1 MHCLQGVGRATEE
14 SVASQLE
21 SLPTD
26 APTDVD
32 RNVLPRWKIACA
44 RLWPAGVIILFDQVT
59 KVWVQS
65 SIEPGASV
73 SIWGN
78 WIIFTHQLNPAGAMS
93 IRLGPPA
100 FYLTITALVV
110 VFLTHTIITRLVP
123 PMSRWALT
131 LILAGAVGNMIDRIR
146 IGAVIDFVDLE
157 FFDFSL
163 PAIDWGPIHVP
174 GDLMTR
180 WPVFNVAD
188 ASVSVG
194 ICLLILA
201 TFIFERE
208 HGDSPRTSD

>member
-1 MHCLQGVGRATEE
+1 MHRLQGVGRAAEE

-21 SLPTD
+21 SLSTN
-26 APTDVD
+26 APTDTD
-32 RNVLPRWKIACA
+32 RKVSPRWKLALA

-59 KVWVQS
+59 KVWVQNT
-65 SIEPGASV
+65 IDPGASV

-110 VFLTHTIITRLVP
+110 VFLTHTIITRDVA

-131 LILAGAVGNMIDRIR
+131 LVLAGAVGNMIDRIR